1 MAVERTPSS
10 TDVNPSVIY
19 GGGEGEGGR
28 ETRGRRETRGGR
40 ETRRGKGGVF
50 VVVYMLVV
58 FNESRC
64 SICPFY
70 FFTDLGF
77 GGLQEFFNPFPKVRV
92 INCYL

>member
-1 MAVERTPSS
+1 MSTHLSS
-10 TDVNPSVIY
+10 TVGERGKEGGRR
-19 GGGEGEGGR
+19 GGGE
-28 ETRGRRETRGGR
+28 
-40 ETRRGKGGVF
+40 GGVF

-77 GGLQEFFNPFPKVRV
+77 GGLQEFFNPFPKVSV